1 MNNECMKNNAG
12 CVQKGAQPQKVNRRE
27 ITPASYA
34 EETKDA
40 FILNIE
46 LPGVAQ
52 QAIDLS
58 VENRTL
64 SVTAENS
71 VNRYPD
77 RELVLNEIGEIRYRA
92 SFDLPERVDGG
103 NIKATLKNGVLSLTL
118 PKHAEVQQHKI
129 AIAAE

>member
-1 MNNECMKNNAG
+1 MNSECVKNNAA
-12 CVQKGAQPQKVNRRE
+12 CAQKGAQPQKINRRE
-27 ITPASYA
+27 ITPASSA

-40 FILNIE
+40 FILAIE

-52 QAIDLS
+52 QAIDLN

-64 SVTAENS
+64 SVTAENT
-71 VNRYPD
+71 VNKYSD

-92 SFDLPERVDGG
+92 SFDLPERVDDG
-103 NIKATLKNGVLSLTL
+103 NIRATLKNGVLTLTF